1 VEPNLSYLCRRSLPL
16 SEDAILKKWE
26 EQPMIKPR
34 IEKVVVNLSVGK
46 SGEPLEKASKVLKE
60 LTNQTPVKKKAK
72 KSIRDFGLRKGEA
85 IACVVTLRRQPAID
99 FLKKVLPVV
108 DNKISRSS
116 FDRQGNFAFGIK
128 EHIEIAGVKYDP
140 DVGIFGMDVCVSVNR
155 PGNRVKIRRKHKNHV
170 GSKHLLTPEESIIFI
185 KQTLGVEIV

>member
-1 VEPNLSYLCRRSLPL
+1 L
-16 SEDAILKKWE
+16 SEDALLKKWE
-26 EQPMIKPR
+26 EHPMLKPR
-34 IEKVVVNLSVGK
+34 IEKVVVNLNVGK

-60 LTNQTPVKKKAK
+60 LTNQTPVKTKAK
-72 KSIRDFGLRKGEA
+72 KTIRDFGIREGEP
-85 IACVVTLRRQPAID
+85 IACVVTLRKQKAID

-116 FDRQGNFAFGIK
+116 FDWQGNFAFGIK

-140 DVGIFGMDVCVSVNR
+140 DVGIFGMDICVSMGR
-155 PGNRVKIRRKHKNHV
+155 SGYRVKNRRKQKARI
-170 GSKHLLTPEESIIFI
+170 GSKHVLTPDEAVLFA

>member
-1 VEPNLSYLCRRSLPL
+1 ML
-16 SEDAILKKWE
+16 
-26 EQPMIKPR
+26 KPR
-34 IEKVVVNLSVGK
+34 IEKVVVNLCVGK

-72 KSIRDFGLRKGEA
+72 KTIRDFGVRQGEP
-85 IACVVTLRRQPAID
+85 IACVVTLRKQKAID

-140 DVGIFGMDVCVSVNR
+140 DTGIFGMDVCVSMSR
-155 PGNRVKIRRKHKNHV
+155 PGYRVKNRRKGKAPL
-170 GSKHLLTPEESIIFI
+170 GSKHVLTPEEAVVFV